1 MDEDPPKEYTSTPL
15 ALRPV
20 TVFRIDATASEWKK
34 LTRKERDLVIAK
46 ACQQQNVHE
55 LADISLLSFQAATD
69 VKRGKNDSA
78 ASQGMEETGG
88 KGKDEALS
96 FNSSPSS
103 SSGGIP
109 KSKGIIAPSL
119 ETYDGLITCME
130 ECSQLGDVEIV
141 IKRVQIADCGG
152 QQQFHH
158 ILPVFNRGTTL
169 YIFVFRLDK
178 ELGSRPMNTYTIHG
192 KPIGNP
198 RPCLNTYKQLFKNCL
213 RVVRS
218 QKAIED
224 TKVSHIMAIGTYKDE
239 EHKCL
244 TETRKDKNRE
254 LLKLLFPEFK
264 KEIKYY
270 RQRPSKEVIFPL
282 NAKDPGEEEKK
293 VATEIRR
300 LISAECEAEATDIPL
315 QWHGLEALLDDLTK
329 AHDRNVITKAECF
342 TAAKDLH
349 FEDEAALDSA
359 LRYLDQLNLCFYY
372 PDILP
377 EVIFASAQVLLD
389 KVTELVQAAHEIQD
403 GDSDTATLK
412 LQDEQ
417 WQRFCDQALISADF
431 LAQEEF
437 QRHYIPDIF
446 THHDLIRLFKKLL
459 IFAHFNKRE
468 VFVPA
473 ILKELTEQ
481 ELDEHRVSCSSSS
494 ASPLVLT
501 FPKHGG
507 PLLGVF
513 CATVVA
519 LLSEDNA
526 QPNRWILN
534 MDEDEIIP
542 ACLYRNCVQFAVE
555 KHPGTITLIESFK
568 YIEVHLSEAAAC
580 KKDNPTLI
588 KHAVIESI
596 RKATLALHYNYS
608 KPEIGFGCPCETTSG
623 FHLAEI
629 GEDSLWI
636 CSKKKEKCGP
646 LFSCHKTWLKDQD
659 QTSTNPLAA
668 TTRMEGEGKMSLQ
681 HDSTEVGC
689 VCCMLLWAVKLIL
702 TLI

>member
-1 MDEDPPKEYTSTPL
+1 MDEDPPEEYTSTPL

-20 TVFRIDATASEWKK
+20 TVFCIDATASEWKK

-55 LADISLLSFQAATD
+55 LADNSHLSFQAPQD
-69 VKRGKNDSA
+69 VNRGKIDTA
-78 ASQGMEETGG
+78 ASQGMEDTGG
-88 KGKDEALS
+88 KVKDEASSLS
-96 FNSSPSS
+96 SPPSS
-103 SSGGIP
+103 SSSLAIGEIP

-119 ETYDGLITCME
+119 ETYDGLIACME
-130 ECSQLGDVEIV
+130 ECSLLGDVEIV

-178 ELGSRPMNTYTIHG
+178 ELGSRPMNSYTIHG

-198 RPCLNTYKQLFKNCL
+198 RPCLNTYKQFFKNCL

-224 TKVSHIMAIGTYKDE
+224 SKVSHIMAIGTHKDKE
-239 EHKCL
+239 RECL

-282 NAKDPGEEEKK
+282 NAKNPGEEEKK
-293 VATEIRR
+293 VAAEIRR

-329 AHDRNVITKAECF
+329 AHGRDVITKAECF
-342 TAAKDLH
+342 ATAKDLH

-403 GDSDTATLK
+403 DDSDTATMK

-437 QRHYIPDIF
+437 QQHYISGIF

-459 IFAHFNKRE
+459 IFAHFSSRE

-473 ILKELTEQ
+473 ILKELTEK
-481 ELDEHRVSCSSSS
+481 ELNEYRVSCSTSA

-513 CATVVA
+513 CAAVVT

-555 KHPGTITLIESFK
+555 KHPGTITFIESFK

-580 KKDNPTLI
+580 KQDYPTLI
-588 KHAVIESI
+588 KHAVVESI
-596 RKATLALHYNYS
+596 RKATLALHYNYC
-608 KPEIGFGCPCETTSG
+608 KPEVGFGCPCGTTPG

-646 LFSCHKTWLKDQD
+646 LRSCHKTWLNLKQH
-659 QTSTNPLAA
+659 NP
-668 TTRMEGEGKMSLQ
+668 
-681 HDSTEVGC
+681 EVGRLC
-689 VCCMLLWAVKLIL
+689 HMLLWAEIL
-702 TLI
+702 TLIRGLFGFQFVKYCTVQ